1 MVYTMNISNSVV
13 FVLGK
18 RRLSFYDVT
27 SCGASS
33 LIWLVDYHVLQQP
46 AQTHSLRVLIAAHQL
61 QLATQ
66 QRHSI
71 NTATATTQQLSSS
84 ELYHKATSTHQCVCV
99 FTILITSQKV
109 QFITALETYQTNINL
124 YDKFR

>member
-1 MVYTMNISNSVV
+1 MGIFNRVA
-13 FVLGK
+13 FVLRK
-18 RRLSFYDVT
+18 RQLVLYDVK
-27 SCGASS
+27 SSEASW

-71 NTATATTQQLSSS
+71 NTATATTQQLGSS
-84 ELYHKATSTHQCVCV
+84 EL
-99 FTILITSQKV
+99 
-109 QFITALETYQTNINL
+109 
-124 YDKFR
+124 

>member
-1 MVYTMNISNSVV
+1 MYAMGIFNRVA
-13 FVLGK
+13 FVLRK
-18 RRLSFYDVT
+18 RQLVLYDVK
-27 SCGASS
+27 SSEASW

-71 NTATATTQQLSSS
+71 NTATATTQQLGSS

-99 FTILITSQKV
+99 HYLDHVSKSPIYHGT
-109 QFITALETYQTNINL
+109 
-124 YDKFR
+124 